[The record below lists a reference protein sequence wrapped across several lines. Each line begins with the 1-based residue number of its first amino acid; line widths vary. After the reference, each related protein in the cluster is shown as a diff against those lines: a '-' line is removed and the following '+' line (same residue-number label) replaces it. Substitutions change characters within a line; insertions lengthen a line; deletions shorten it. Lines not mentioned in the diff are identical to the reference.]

1 MRNND
6 LEGRMWAEA
15 VALLERAE
23 RLKRQFFLP
32 PGVRGASWSPPL
44 DVFETERGFT
54 VLVALPDVDP
64 AHIELAFDDGVLI
77 VAGER
82 RLPAALGG
90 AAIRRLE
97 IPQGRFERRLAVPAR
112 SLVRSE
118 FRNGCLLVVLEK

>member
-1 MRNND
+1 MRNSD

-23 RLKRQFFLP
+23 RLERQFFLP
-32 PGVRGASWSPPL
+32 PVARGACWSPPI
-44 DVFETERGFT
+44 DVFETELELT

-64 AHIELAFDDGVLI
+64 AQIELAFADGVLI
-77 VAGER
+77 VSGVR
-82 RLPAALGG
+82 RLPVVLAG

-112 SLVRSE
+112 CLARSE
-118 FRNGCLLVVLEK
+118 FRNGCLLVVLAK